1 MTVLVNP
8 VMFAKLENRTYF
20 LFAGLNLLWIPVV
33 YLFYPETAGRSLES
47 IGALFSTNSPFNW
60 HMEQAYR
67 NQGEL
72 LEKKGVPDVE
82 HSDYFEKDKALEL
95 ESV

>member
-1 MTVLVNP
+1 
-8 VMFAKLENRTYF
+8 
-20 LFAGLNLLWIPVV
+20 
-33 YLFYPETAGRSLES
+33 
-47 IGALFSTNSPFNW
+47 
-60 HMEQAYR
+60 MEQAYR